1 MGCAAST
8 QSEGVEAHQRS
19 VAIDKLIEQ
28 AASSRKREVNILLLG
43 AGEAG
48 KTTVLKQMQLL
59 HKRNCQSTFGDS
71 ERIQTRLKIC
81 DGMTKLDIP
90 YGNPENARQK
100 FILSDGGPDFI
111 PVTADAI
118 RALWNDTG
126 IQECYR
132 RSNEYQLHDT
142 AKYNRLHTNRPRHPG
157 MSHQDN
163 GHTRQVSL
171 LIMSE
176 DGVEFASVAM
186 IAKVYILGEFIFE
199 EEKLTLRVVDVGG
212 QRSER
217 RKWVSCFEDITA
229 TIFVAAISEYDQ
241 VLQED
246 ESKNRM
252 EEAIR
257 LFDQIINSRW
267 FLTTH
272 VILFLNKVDILETK
286 YQERGDDSIKRH
298 WPDYKGTSLE
308 DAINF
313 FKARFLEVN
322 GHKNKMIHAHTT
334 CATDQES
341 IAVVI
346 ESVKLM
352 LMRNDFA
359 DIGLF

>member
-71 ERIQTRLKIC
+71 ERIQTRQVIYKNIIANMLKIC

-142 AKYNRLHTNRPRHPG
+142 AK
-157 MSHQDN
+157 
-163 GHTRQVSL
+163 
-171 LIMSE
+171 
-176 DGVEFASVAM
+176 
-186 IAKVYILGEFIFE
+186 
-199 EEKLTLRVVDVGG
+199 
-212 QRSER
+212 
-217 RKWVSCFEDITA
+217 
-229 TIFVAAISEYDQ
+229 
-241 VLQED
+241 
-246 ESKNRM
+246 
-252 EEAIR
+252 
-257 LFDQIINSRW
+257 
-267 FLTTH
+267 
-272 VILFLNKVDILETK
+272 
-286 YQERGDDSIKRH
+286 
-298 WPDYKGTSLE
+298 
-308 DAINF
+308 
-313 FKARFLEVN
+313 
-322 GHKNKMIHAHTT
+322 
-334 CATDQES
+334 
-341 IAVVI
+341 
-346 ESVKLM
+346 
-352 LMRNDFA
+352 
-359 DIGLF
+359 